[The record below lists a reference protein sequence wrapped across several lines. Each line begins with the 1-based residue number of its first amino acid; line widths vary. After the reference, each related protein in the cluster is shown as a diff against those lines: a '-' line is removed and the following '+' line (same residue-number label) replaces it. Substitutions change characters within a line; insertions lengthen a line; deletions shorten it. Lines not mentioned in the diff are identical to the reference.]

1 MRKIRYRIVEYNADF
16 KQFMEYSYNLH
27 NSNFIKLIFGAY
39 KKIFFINFFLYIKMA
54 SNYYQKHKEKLQKN
68 RAKDMK
74 VFLRK
79 KQKNS
84 VIKIFHTKK
93 SKMQLSKDEIIIQH
107 IINNYFFEDP
117 GTINFFI
124 SWISPWNIKKL
135 RIFNEFKDFFTIK
148 IFLIFFCC
156 SSLLQKPLLLT

>member
-1 MRKIRYRIVEYNADF
+1 
-16 KQFMEYSYNLH
+16 
-27 NSNFIKLIFGAY
+27 
-39 KKIFFINFFLYIKMA
+39 MA

-117 GTINFFI
+117 VTINFFI
-124 SWISPWNIKKL
+124 SWISP
-135 RIFNEFKDFFTIK
+135 
-148 IFLIFFCC
+148 
-156 SSLLQKPLLLT
+156 